1 MLSTLPETRFSLVLL
16 ILWGSLMNLPVA
28 IAESPPELDSKRAFD
43 YLVQICRIGPRP
55 SGSAGMN
62 KQQTLLIEH
71 FSQFDVQVKLQ
82 PFDARD
88 PLSGV
93 PVRMNNMLIQ
103 WHPEAQERLLLCCHY
118 DTRPYPDRDRNPLQ
132 RRGTFIGANDGG
144 SGVALFMELAHNIRK
159 INPTFGI
166 DFVLFDGE
174 ELIYGDQGKYFLG
187 SEYFAKEYRDHPPEH
202 RYIWGVVVDMI
213 GDRTLNIY
221 QERNSLKYAPDL
233 VRSIWKTANR
243 MGAKQFVPK
252 VRHEVLD
259 DHLPLNDIARI
270 PSIDIIDFDYPQWH
284 TSKDIP
290 ANCSGESLAIVGN
303 VLLQWMQEV
312 PQPSDPLSGL
322 KR

>member
-1 MLSTLPETRFSLVLL
+1 
-16 ILWGSLMNLPVA
+16 
-28 IAESPPELDSKRAFD
+28 
-43 YLVQICRIGPRP
+43 
-55 SGSAGMN
+55 MN